1 MPTNPAQPIEFH
13 TFPPAFDLFTPTPF
27 GLKLQAYLELAKLP
41 YRPVYASDPRKAP
54 RGKMPFIVDGD
65 VRMGDSGLIIEYL
78 CAKYGDR
85 LDSAL
90 TDDERARGHL
100 VRRMLEESTY
110 FCVLYSRW
118 VDPAG
123 QPITSGAFFGGIPA
137 IIRPLAKRLVFSG
150 TKEQVNL
157 QGTGRHTRDEVY
169 ALAAADLTALSR
181 ALGDRDFLFGPA
193 PTSFDAVGYG
203 FLAQIL
209 YTPYESPMKEHTKSL
224 ENLVRYTDRLRAL
237 VNGRR

>member
-1 MPTNPAQPIEFH
+1 MAQNPAQPIEFH
-13 TFPPAFDLFTPTPF
+13 TFPPAFDLFTPSPF

-41 YRPVYASDPRKAP
+41 YRPVYESDPRKAP
-54 RGKMPFIVDGD
+54 RGKMPYIVDGD
-65 VRMGDSGLIIEYL
+65 ARIGDSGLIIDYL
-78 CAKYGDR
+78 CSKYGDR
-85 LDSAL
+85 LDAAL

-110 FCVLYSRW
+110 FCIVYSRW

-123 QPITSGAFFGGIPA
+123 KPITSGAFFAPIPA
-137 IIRPLAKRLVFSG
+137 ILRPLAKRIVFG
-150 TKEQVNL
+150 ETRQQVNM
-157 QGTGRHTRDEVY
+157 QGTGRHSRDEVY

-181 ALGDRDFLFGPA
+181 ALGDRDFLLGPA

-224 ENLVRYTDRLRAL
+224 QNLVRYADRLRAL
-237 VNGRR
+237 VHARG